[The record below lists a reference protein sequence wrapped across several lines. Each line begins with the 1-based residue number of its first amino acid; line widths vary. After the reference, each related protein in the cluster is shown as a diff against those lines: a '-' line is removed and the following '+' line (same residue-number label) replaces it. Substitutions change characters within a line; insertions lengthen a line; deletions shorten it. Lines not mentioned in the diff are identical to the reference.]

1 MAIHLVCVQG
11 AGEGAYEE
19 DAELVQR
26 LHQALGDGF
35 AVVYPRMPDEG
46 NAPYERWKAQ
56 IDQHLAA
63 TSGEVILVGHS
74 VGGSVLLKFLAEADP
89 DERILGAFL
98 LATPLWGGNGWRY
111 DGYEELE
118 LPPNAADRLAAG
130 PPVFMYHCRDDEVV
144 PFAHLGLFAKILPAV
159 TTRALDTGGHQGA
172 TDLAPIVAD
181 IRRLQPADTAR

>member
-11 AGEGAYEE
+11 AGEGAYDE

-56 IDQHLAA
+56 IEEHLAA
-63 TSGEVILVGHS
+63 ISGEVILVGHS
-74 VGGSVLLKFLAEADP
+74 VGGSVLLKYLAGTDP

-98 LATPLWGGNGWRY
+98 LATPLWGGDGWRY

-118 LPPNAADRLAAG
+118 LPPDAADRLAAG